1 MSNLIS
7 ISSWRPCSV
16 HVNLSGT
23 AKDQYTSIEQPR
35 CMLSA
40 SNINSEI
47 NEVKETPVI
56 SIAKLR
62 VALENS
68 IALPNV

>member
-1 MSNLIS
+1 
-7 ISSWRPCSV
+7 
-16 HVNLSGT
+16 
-23 AKDQYTSIEQPR
+23 
-35 CMLSA
+35 MLSA

-68 IALPNV
+68 IAFPNV